1 MKKRRW
7 LWFVGSAAVLIAI
20 IASIAIPALT
30 EQTEYETYEVTPTA
44 VVKTVAANG
53 QLAESQLL
61 AYGPSE
67 QPILVSA
74 NGSQT
79 VPAQFGISLE
89 INQIEVAEGQSVAE
103 GDLLFS
109 YNSQLGQSVEV
120 TAIADG
126 IVRSVDT
133 SEGLRTSGQ
142 VVSVGSAVPVVS
154 VFVSEYDAD
163 LVDIG
168 QKASIEL
175 DAINAVF
182 EGDVISIG
190 QVARSVSGIK
200 QYEVL
205 VEVTEIPTGARFGM
219 SATAEIE
226 VERSASVLAV
236 PFSAL
241 IGEVPEV
248 QILVTSATGEQTVT
262 TVEVKLGI
270 RGDSLV
276 EITSGLESG
285 DLVVIGVAGGI
296 PSPVEFGPPP
306 GAGNNG

>member
-7 LWFVGSAAVLIAI
+7 IWLVGSAAVLIAI

-30 EQTEYETYEVTPTA
+30 EQIEYETYEVTPTA

-61 AYGPSE
+61 AYGPSQ

-74 NGSQT
+74 NGSQV
-79 VPAQFGISLE
+79 VPVQFGISLE
-89 INQIEVAEGQSVAE
+89 INQIEVTEGQSVSE

-109 YNSQLGQSVEV
+109 YNSQLGQTVEV

-154 VFVSEYDAD
+154 VFASEYDAD

-205 VEVTEIPTGARFGM
+205 VEVTKIPTGARFGM

-241 IGEVPEV
+241 IGELPEV
-248 QILVTSATGEQTVT
+248 QILVTGASGEQTVT

-276 EITSGLESG
+276 EITSGLQAG
-285 DLVVIGVAGGI
+285 DLVVIGIAGDV
-296 PSPVEFGPPP
+296 PSPVQFGPPP